1 MHYLTIYKLVMY
13 SSGIFHFFYFSLSLK
28 TNDFKTF
35 YFALTLKLYNTT
47 VNRKHSNSFLNF
59 FSSPYLINCFFK
71 RRIRKAIE
79 YFSINRN

>member
-59 FSSPYLINCFFK
+59 FFFPLSYK
-71 RRIRKAIE
+71 L
-79 YFSINRN
+79 FFQT